1 MENKALNL
9 EFNGRRTLNSTRK
22 RTMYI
27 GGLILIIIGLWGFV
41 ISGMDL
47 NVLYLILTI
56 AGVLNFVHALWG
68 KELLREKN
76 SISISG
82 EEIEYKNSFKKPKKI
97 KIKDLLDLRIDTA
110 MVEFVNS
117 DQKVQSYNFSVFQR
131 EELEDIYKE
140 LERIKANWIK

>member
-1 MENKALNL
+1 M
-9 EFNGRRTLNSTRK
+9 F
-22 RTMYI
+22 I